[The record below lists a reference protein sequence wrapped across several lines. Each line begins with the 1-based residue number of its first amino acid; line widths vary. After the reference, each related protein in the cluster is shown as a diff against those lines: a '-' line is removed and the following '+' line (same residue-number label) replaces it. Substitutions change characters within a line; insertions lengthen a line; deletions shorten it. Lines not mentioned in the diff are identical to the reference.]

1 VEDQTTAP
9 PDPAALVFAVP
20 REAVV
25 ADDLRATL
33 LDFWIHRA
41 RLAGHV
47 IAEYLR
53 SGAPESDPTGARHC
67 GTARLGTEAFDV
79 YVSDSLN
86 QVYAVRVGGSA
97 TRKLLGLD
105 PAPTLDELRA
115 RKLAGDT
122 AELRGTVEGQA
133 RGEEDRENWVI
144 NGLVEQLAPPATERE
159 NWVTRTAAELI
170 ELVERANNLLRTDV
184 GNDVERDAVRDQAD
198 MLGIIATLLPAW
210 ADRGLHADTEN
221 NIDMAAA
228 RLTHLLDELES

>member
-1 VEDQTTAP
+1 VENQTTAP
-9 PDPAALVFAVP
+9 PDPAGLAFAIP

-33 LDFWIHRA
+33 LTFWIHRA

-47 IAEYLR
+47 IAEHLR
-53 SGAPESDPTGARHC
+53 PGSPESDAATGSRHC
-67 GTARLGTEAFDV
+67 GTARIGGEAFDI
-79 YVSDSLN
+79 YASDHLN
-86 QVYAVRVGGSA
+86 QVYAVRVEGENSRA
-97 TRKLLGLD
+97 LLGLD
-105 PAPTLDELRA
+105 QVAQVA
-115 RKLAGDT
+115 RLK
-122 AELRGTVEGQA
+122 V
-133 RGEEDRENWVI
+133 
-144 NGLVEQLAPPATERE
+144 LAPATQ
-159 NWVTRTAAELI
+159 TAYELI